1 MKGRGPWRGS
11 DLTPEEVEGAIL
23 VGLRYLER
31 EARTAR
37 LTKLA
42 ETIGRAL
49 KDYATQTQDWG
60 GEL

>member
-1 MKGRGPWRGS
+1 MKGRGPRPGS
-11 DLTPEEVEGAIL
+11 DQTPEEVERAIL
-23 VGLRYLER
+23 EGLRYLER
-31 EARTAR
+31 EARAAR

-49 KDYATQTQDWG
+49 KDYATQTLDWG